1 MLVRIGV
8 LEREAGRGEARELG
22 MDLARHLATDG
33 LAEEIAKTEPEL
45 IRRKPAALVHEI
57 GDLFARQHRLP
68 FDQHQMQPD
77 AKVRQASCPGHGI
90 FGGGSA
96 HHQARGA
103 ENAFRVRTLD
113 RFVHRN
119 REPEIIG
126 GEDDPAR
133 DRLGSG
139 WQGDQAALWRS
150 RRKWKNSTPS
160 RSRLA
165 AISGLFAIS
174 PTIEAIFEVRK

>member
-8 LEREAGRGEARELG
+8 LEREAGGREARELG
-22 MDLARHLATDG
+22 MDLARQLATDG
-33 LAEEIAKTEPEL
+33 PAEEIAKAKPEL
-45 IRRKPAALVHEI
+45 IRRKPATLVHEI
-57 GDLFARQHRLP
+57 GNLFARQHRGP

-77 AKVRQASCPGHGI
+77 AKLGQMPRPGHGV
-90 FGGGSA
+90 FGSFSA

-103 ENAFRVRTLD
+103 ENAFRMGTLD
-113 RFVHRN
+113 RFVHRD

-126 GEDDPAR
+126 GEDDLAR
-133 DRLGSG
+133 YRFGSR

-160 RSRLA
+160 RRRLA